1 MSWKREKEAE
11 GQVAGAEGQVAGE
24 EAAVAEEV
32 AVVVVAPPHQ
42 AQALA
47 LALDHHRGVRGLGQ
61 EVEVEAE
68 AEVEVVDAQCKPET
82 SIPISSLCYFSLT
95 KSFLPTEVLLTEV
108 ADTTAEAQQV
118 HTNPEVDHQVES
130 CPLPLAPVFSAL
142 H

>member
-1 MSWKREKEAE
+1 MSWKRGKE
-11 GQVAGAEGQVAGE
+11 AEGQVAGE

-47 LALDHHRGVRGLGQ
+47 LDHHRGVRGLGQ
-61 EVEVEAE
+61 EVEVGV
-68 AEVEVVDAQCKPET
+68 EVEVDAQCKPET

-95 KSFLPTEVLLTEV
+95 KSFIPTEVLLTEV

-118 HTNPEVDHQVES
+118 HINPEADHQVES
-130 CPLPLAPVFSAL
+130 CPLPLAAVFSAL

>member
-1 MSWKREKEAE
+1 MSWKRGKE
-11 GQVAGAEGQVAGE
+11 AEGQVAGE

-47 LALDHHRGVRGLGQ
+47 LDHHQGVRGLGQ
-61 EVEVEAE
+61 EVEVGV
-68 AEVEVVDAQCKPET
+68 EVEVVDAQCKPET

-118 HTNPEVDHQVES
+118 HINPEADHQVES
-130 CPLPLAPVFSAL
+130 CPLPLAAVFSAL

>member
-1 MSWKREKEAE
+1 MSWKRGKE
-11 GQVAGAEGQVAGE
+11 AEGQVAGE

-47 LALDHHRGVRGLGQ
+47 LDRHRGVRGLGQ
-61 EVEVEAE
+61 EVEVEVE

-118 HTNPEVDHQVES
+118 HINPEADHQVES
-130 CPLPLAPVFSAL
+130 CPLPLAAVFSAL

>member
-1 MSWKREKEAE
+1 MSWKRGKE
-11 GQVAGAEGQVAGE
+11 AEGQVAGE

-47 LALDHHRGVRGLGQ
+47 LDHHQGVRGLGQ
-61 EVEVEAE
+61 EVEVGVEVEVE

-82 SIPISSLCYFSLT
+82 SIPVSSLCYFSLT

-118 HTNPEVDHQVES
+118 HINPEADHQVES
-130 CPLPLAPVFSAL
+130 CPLPLAAVFSAL

>member
-1 MSWKREKEAE
+1 MSWKRGKE
-11 GQVAGAEGQVAGE
+11 AEGQVAGE

-47 LALDHHRGVRGLGQ
+47 LDHHRGVRGLGQ
-61 EVEVEAE
+61 EVEVEAV
-68 AEVEVVDAQCKPET
+68 VEVVDAQCKPGT
-82 SIPISSLCYFSLT
+82 SIPVSSLCYFSLT

-118 HTNPEVDHQVES
+118 HINPEADHQVES
-130 CPLPLAPVFSAL
+130 CPLPLAAVFSAL